1 MIEVNKRDY
10 KRALQ
15 WGFVP
20 QNRVVHSIHRRHY
33 YLSDS
38 DFSQFINV
46 LLSGYPKKQEEL
58 QRPDSLLSN

>member
-20 QNRVVHSIHRRHY
+20 QNRVVHKRAIGRIPKEAGRIKKTR
-33 YLSDS
+33 
-38 DFSQFINV
+38 QFA
-46 LLSGYPKKQEEL
+46 E
-58 QRPDSLLSN
+58 

>member
-38 DFSQFINV
+38 DFSQFIMC
-46 LLSGYPKKQEEL
+46 YCQDT
-58 QRPDSLLSN
+58 QRSRKNYKDQTIC

>member
-46 LLSGYPKKQEEL
+46 LLSGYPKKQE
-58 QRPDSLLSN
+58 

>member
-20 QNRVVHSIHRRHY
+20 QNRVVH
-33 YLSDS
+33 
-38 DFSQFINV
+38 NV
-46 LLSGYPKKQEEL
+46 LLAGYPKKQEESK
-58 QRPDSLLSN
+58 RPDSLLSN